1 MLTEYFYNARVRR
14 AVATFGALFDNIYVL
29 RKNSAGAVISQVKV
43 PLSYA
48 PKRDFLARIDAM
60 GNGED
65 AERQIAVKLP
75 RMSFEIVGMTYDGTR
90 QLPKLNSCKVI
101 ADGSTSQTEALQLYS
116 PVPYNI
122 NFQLSIYA
130 KGQDDALQIV
140 EQILPFFTPEYAVT
154 IKPLDGYSE
163 FVEDSPLIL
172 ENLSFSD
179 DYEAPLEARRT
190 IIYTLDFTMKVN
202 LYRTPSSNSK
212 VITSAG
218 LSFYDYPNGDTV
230 ISDVTVTANQIE
242 NDSATTTQDTA
253 VTIDTFQITL
263 PQDAFETFTVGVD
276 PTNGTATASLTEMTT
291 DVNGFRVAKG
301 TYTYTPNL
309 SYTGGDSFTI
319 YANYANSAGRL
330 DVPIS
335 ITVT

>member
-14 AVATFGALFDNIYVL
+14 AVATFGALFDNINVL
-29 RKNSAGAVISQVKV
+29 RKNSSGAVISQVKV

-60 GNGED
+60 QNGED
-65 AERQIAVKLP
+65 AERMIAVKLP
-75 RMSFEIVGMTYDGTR
+75 RMSFEIVGMTYDGQR
-90 QLPKLNSCKVI
+90 QLPKLNNCKVI
-101 ADGSTSQTEALQLYS
+101 ADNATSQTEALQLYS

-140 EQILPFFTPEYAVT
+140 EQILPYFTPEYAVT

-172 ENLSFSD
+172 DNISFTD

-190 IIYTLDFTMKVN
+190 IIYTLDFTMKVS
-202 LYRTPSSNSK
+202 LYRTPSSNTK
-212 VITSAG
+212 VITSFDVD
-218 LSFYDYPNGDTV
+218 LINEDDEV
-230 ISDVTVTANQIE
+230 IEDVVVNANQID
-242 NDSATTTQDTA
+242 NDSASTTENTA
-253 VTIDTFQITL
+253 VTVSNFQITL
-263 PQDAFETFTVGVD
+263 PQDDFETFTVGVD
-276 PTNGTATASLTEMTT
+276 PTNGTATASFTEMTT
-291 DVNGFRVAKG
+291 NQFGFVVAKG
-301 TYTYTPNL
+301 TYTYTPNA
-309 SYTGGDSFTI
+309 SYTGADTFTI

-330 DVPIS
+330 EVPIS
-335 ITVT
+335 ITVS

>member
-14 AVATFGALFDNIYVL
+14 AVATFGALFDNINVL
-29 RKNSAGAVISQVKV
+29 RKNSSGAVISQVKV

-65 AERQIAVKLP
+65 AERMIAVKLP
-75 RMSFEIVGMTYDGTR
+75 RMSFEITGMAYDGTR
-90 QLPKLNSCKVI
+90 QLPKLNHCKVI
-101 ADGSTSQTEALQLYS
+101 ADNSASQTEALKLYS

-140 EQILPFFTPEYAVT
+140 EQILPYFTPEYAVT
-154 IKPLDGYSE
+154 IKPLEGYSE

-172 ENLSFSD
+172 DNVSFSD
-179 DYEAPLEARRT
+179 DFEAPLEARRT
-190 IIYTLDFTMKVN
+190 IIYTLDFTMKIA

-212 VITSAG
+212 VITS
-218 LSFYDYPNGDTV
+218 YDVDFVNQADDTV
-230 ISDVTVTANQIE
+230 IEDVVVNANQID
-242 NDSATTTQDTA
+242 NDSATTTENTA
-253 VTIDTFQITL
+253 VTVSNFQITL
-263 PQDAFETFTVGVD
+263 PQDDFETFTVGVD
-276 PTNGTATASLTEMTT
+276 PSNGTATASFTEMST
-291 DVNGFRVAKG
+291 NQFGFVVAKG
-301 TYTYTPNL
+301 SYTYTPNA
-309 SYTGGDSFTI
+309 SYTGADTFTI

-330 DVPIS
+330 EVPIS

>member
-14 AVATFGALFDNIYVL
+14 AVATFGALFDNINVL

-60 GNGED
+60 QNGED
-65 AERQIAVKLP
+65 AERMIAVKLP

-90 QLPKLNSCKVI
+90 QLPKLNNCKVI
-101 ADGSTSQTEALQLYS
+101 ADNASSQTEALKLYS

-140 EQILPFFTPEYAVT
+140 EQILPYFTPEYSVT

-172 ENLSFSD
+172 DNISFTD
-179 DYEAPLEARRT
+179 DFEAPLEARRT
-190 IIYTLDFTMKVN
+190 IIYTLDFTMRIS

-212 VITSAG
+212 VITSFDVD
-218 LSFYDYPNGDTV
+218 LINEDNEV
-230 ISDVTVTANQIE
+230 IEDVVVNANQID
-242 NDSATTTQDTA
+242 NDSASTTENTA
-253 VTIDTFQITL
+253 VTVSNFQITL
-263 PQDAFETFTVGVD
+263 PQDDFETFTVGVD
-276 PTNGTATASLTEMTT
+276 PTNGTATASFTEMTT
-291 DVNGFRVAKG
+291 NQFGFVVAKG
-301 TYTYTPNL
+301 TYTYTPNA
-309 SYTGGDSFTI
+309 SYTGADTFTI

-330 DVPIS
+330 EVPIS
-335 ITVT
+335 ITVS